1 MAEAPGLASKAAIS
15 RENMARGRELV
26 SKAAISEDWHYPNP
40 IHGGLWNQGS
50 MGQCWLQLQKT
61 NPGV

>member
-40 IHGGLWNQGS
+40 VHGGLWNQGG
-50 MGQCWLQLQKT
+50 MGQC
-61 NPGV
+61 